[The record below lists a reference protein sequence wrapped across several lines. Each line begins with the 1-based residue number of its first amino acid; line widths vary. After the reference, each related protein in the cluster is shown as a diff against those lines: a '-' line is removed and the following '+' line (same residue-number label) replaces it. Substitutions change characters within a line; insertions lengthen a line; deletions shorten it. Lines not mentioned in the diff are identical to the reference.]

1 MTIMKTKSDIIIK
14 VLSLGIGLAVGIVLI
29 AKVFFELSYD
39 SFYKDIDRVYNIN
52 TWISMQGNE
61 KDYGQVSGAVAVGF
75 MEEVPGVEAGTR
87 TTYVFNGDTYLD
99 EEGNKLKAT
108 LVCADTCFFKVFDR
122 PILAG
127 DPVKALGKWG
137 SVMVSRSFA
146 EKIADQVGNDGSV
159 TPDQVGNDGNVTP
172 DQVGNDGSVT
182 PDQVGNDGSV
192 TPDQVGNDGS
202 VTPDLIGGLSS
213 IIGKQLANEDMPG
226 LKMTIEGVFEDF
238 PKNGSLSYDIL
249 LSMDTYG
256 KQSTDNWNGND
267 RYKGYVKLMP
277 GVDPNTLADAIRKM
291 QEAHQ
296 PLEQIEAQGTSFK
309 YFLKSFSK
317 MHTSAPEVRQQVV
330 LLSIVAALLILIS
343 LLNYIL
349 IVISSM
355 VKRSKEVGVRKCY
368 GAEGKHIYGMLTKEA
383 LLHIVLSLVLAAIII
398 FAGRS
403 IVENLLGVPFTTLLV
418 PQSMVAI
425 GAVILFVLIISIVVP
440 AELYQ
445 RIPVYAALKNYTEN
459 SRNWKLGLLGVQ
471 VLINVFLVVMMLV
484 IGRQYQV
491 VTHADTG
498 YDYDNL
504 YYISLFDGNRQAVTR
519 AVRALESLPEVSG
532 VATAY
537 NLPFNGSNGDNVY
550 LPDDDRELF
559 NIADQYECSDGF
571 YELMGIEFLEG
582 RAPRDSS
589 EIVVDEKFV
598 KKMAEFTDW
607 SDGAVGKQVFITG
620 HDRSRDSQR
629 SYFTISGVYK
639 SYIIGNLTGVDQRPS
654 ALFYGEIGSMSSW
667 MPHVLFKM
675 ADQVGH
681 DVMTGSEHN
690 VMTGSDRSSLGKV
703 KATLEQALEG
713 REINIVSYEEQMRAA
728 YDDSKKMRNTMA
740 LGAVFSL
747 LIALLG
753 LIGFI
758 KDESLRRSKEMA
770 VRKING
776 ATTRN
781 ILGVFSMDIMKL
793 SIAAAL
799 IACIGAFFVARRWLE
814 QFAEKVSL
822 NPLYF
827 IGGTLLVLAIVL
839 GVVVLN
845 CLRIARANPVDSLK
859 NE

>member
-1 MTIMKTKSDIIIK
+1 MRRQSDILIK
-14 VLSLGIGLAVGIVLI
+14 ILSLGIGLAVGIVLI

-39 SFYKDIDRVYNIN
+39 SFYKDIDQVYTIN
-52 TWISMQGNE
+52 TWYSHQGEE
-61 KDYGQVSGAVAVGF
+61 KDFGQVSGAVAVGF
-75 MEEVPGVEAGTR
+75 MEEVPGVEVGTR
-87 TTYVFNGDTYLD
+87 TTFVFNGDTYLD
-99 EEGNKLKAT
+99 EDGNKLKAT

-122 PILAG
+122 SILVG
-127 DPVKALGKWG
+127 DPVKVLSKWG

-146 EKIADQVGNDGSV
+146 EKILRSAQDDISSV
-159 TPDQVGNDGNVTP
+159 
-172 DQVGNDGSVT
+172 
-182 PDQVGNDGSV
+182 
-192 TPDQVGNDGS
+192 
-202 VTPDLIGGLSS
+202 
-213 IIGKQLANEDMPG
+213 IGKQVYNEDMEG
-226 LKMTIEGVFEDF
+226 LKLSIEGVFEDF
-238 PKNGSLSYDIL
+238 PKNGSLDYDIL

-256 KQSTDNWNGND
+256 KQSTDNWLGND

-277 GVDPNTLADAIRKM
+277 SVDPNTLTDAIRKM

-296 PLEQIEAQGTSFK
+296 PLERIEAQGTSLK
-309 YFLKSFSK
+309 YFLKPFSK
-317 MHTSAPEVRQQVV
+317 MHTSDPEVKSQVI

-383 LLHIVLSLVLAAIII
+383 LLHILLSLALAFVII

-403 IVENLLGVPFTTLLV
+403 IVENLLGVPFQTLLV
-418 PQSMVAI
+418 PQSMMAI
-425 GAVILFVLIISIVVP
+425 IAVLVFVLVISIVVP

-471 VLINVFLVVMMLV
+471 VLINVFLVVMMLI
-484 IGRQYQV
+484 IGRQYQKV
-491 VTHADTG
+491 SNADTG
-498 YDYDNL
+498 YNYDNL
-504 YYISLFDGNRQAVTR
+504 YFISLFDGDRQAITR
-519 AVRALESLPEVSG
+519 AVRTLESLPEVSG

-571 YELMGIEFLEG
+571 YDLMGIEFLEG

-620 HDRSRDSQR
+620 HDRSSDTERR
-629 SYFTISGVYK
+629 YFTISGVYK
-639 SYIIGNLTGVDQRPS
+639 SYLIGNLTGVDPRPS

-667 MPHVLFKM
+667 MPHVLFKL
-675 ADQVGH
+675 DSSVDSGSLR
-681 DVMTGSEHN
+681 MTKE
-690 VMTGSDRSSLGKV
+690 
-703 KATLEQALEG
+703 ALEKALEG
-713 REINIVSYEEQMRAA
+713 REINIFSYEEQMRAL
-728 YDDSKKMRNTMA
+728 YDDSKKMRDTMA
-740 LGAVFSL
+740 LGSVFSL
-747 LIALLG
+747 LIALMG

-776 ATTRN
+776 ATTQD
-781 ILGVFSMDIMKL
+781 ILGIFAMDIMKL
-793 SIAAAL
+793 SAVMAVL
-799 IACIGAFFVARRWLE
+799 SCVGAFFVAHKWLE

-822 NPLYF
+822 NPIIF
-827 IGGTLLVLAIVL
+827 IGGAVLVLLIVL

-845 CLRIARANPVDSLK
+845 CLRIARANPVESLK

>member
-1 MTIMKTKSDIIIK
+1 M
-14 VLSLGIGLAVGIVLI
+14 GIVLI

-39 SFYKDIDRVYNIN
+39 SFYKDIDRVYTIN
-52 TWISMQGNE
+52 TWISQQGDE

-87 TTYVFNGDTYLD
+87 TTFVFNGDTYLD
-99 EEGNKLKAT
+99 EDGNKLQAT
-108 LVCADTCFFKVFDR
+108 LVCADTCFFRVFDR

-127 DPVKALGKWG
+127 DPVAVLGKWG
-137 SVMVSRSFA
+137 SVMVSRTFA
-146 EKIADQVGNDGSV
+146 EKM
-159 TPDQVGNDGNVTP
+159 
-172 DQVGNDGSVT
+172 
-182 PDQVGNDGSV
+182 
-192 TPDQVGNDGS
+192 
-202 VTPDLIGGLSS
+202 GGTQEC
-213 IIGKQLANEDMPG
+213 IGKQIANADMDG
-226 LKMTIEGVFEDF
+226 LKLTIEGVFENF
-238 PKNGSLSYDIL
+238 PKNGTLDYDIL
-249 LSMDTYG
+249 LSMGTYG

-277 GVDPNTLADAIRKM
+277 GVDPTTLTDAIRKM

-296 PLEQIEAQGTSFK
+296 PLAQLEANGMQFK
-309 YFLKSFSK
+309 YFLKPFST
-317 MHTSAPEVRQQVV
+317 MHTSAPEVRQQVI

-368 GAEGKHIYGMLTKEA
+368 GAEGRHIYGMLSKEA
-383 LLHIVLSLVLAAIII
+383 LLHIILSLTLAAVII
-398 FAGRS
+398 FAGRG
-403 IVENLLGVPFTTLLV
+403 IVENLLGVPFQTLLV
-418 PQSMVAI
+418 PQSMMAI
-425 GAVILFVLIISIVVP
+425 IAVLVFVLVISIVVP

-459 SRNWKLGLLGVQ
+459 SRAWKLGLLGIQ

-484 IGRQYQV
+484 IGRQYQRV
-491 VTHADTG
+491 SHADTG
-498 YDYDNL
+498 YDYENL
-504 YYISLFDGNRQAVTR
+504 FYFDMYDGDRQALSR
-519 AVRALESLPEVSG
+519 AVQTLQRLPEVAG
-532 VATAY
+532 VAASY
-537 NLPFNGSNGDNVY
+537 NLPFQGSNGDNVY

-559 NIADQYECSDGF
+559 NIADQYECSPEF
-571 YELMGIEFLEG
+571 YGLMGIEFLEG

-598 KKMAEFTDW
+598 AKMAEFTDW
-607 SDGAVGKQVFITG
+607 SDGAVGKQVYVTG
-620 HDRSRDSQR
+620 HDRDRMAGNAN
-629 SYFTISGVYK
+629 FTISGVYK
-639 SYIIGNLTGVDQRPS
+639 SYLIGNLTGVDQRPS

-675 ADQVGH
+675 QPE
-681 DVMTGSEHN
+681 SRE
-690 VMTGSDRSSLGKV
+690 KV
-703 KATLEQALEG
+703 ETALEQALEG

-728 YDDSKKMRNTMA
+728 YDGSRKMRNTMVI
-740 LGAVFSL
+740 GAVFSL

-753 LIGFI
+753 LLGFI

-776 ATTRN
+776 ATTRD
-781 ILGVFSMDIMKL
+781 ILGAFSMDIMKL
-793 SIAAAL
+793 SAVMAV
-799 IACIGAFFVARRWLE
+799 IACVAAFFVAHKWLE

-827 IGGTLLVLAIVL
+827 LGGAVLVLAIVL

-845 CLRIARANPVDSLK
+845 CLRIARANPVESLK

>member
-1 MTIMKTKSDIIIK
+1 MKKHSDILIK

-39 SFYKDIDRVYNIN
+39 SFYKDIDRVYTIR
-52 TWISMQGNE
+52 TWYSQQGDE
-61 KDYGQVSGAVAVGF
+61 DDYGQVSGAVAVGF
-75 MEEVPGVEAGTR
+75 MEEVPGVEVGTR

-99 EEGNKLKAT
+99 EDGNKLKAT

-127 DPVKALGKWG
+127 NPVKILGKWG
-137 SVMVSRSFA
+137 GVMVSRSFA
-146 EKIADQVGNDGSV
+146 EKILRSAQDDISTV
-159 TPDQVGNDGNVTP
+159 
-172 DQVGNDGSVT
+172 
-182 PDQVGNDGSV
+182 
-192 TPDQVGNDGS
+192 
-202 VTPDLIGGLSS
+202 IGRQ
-213 IIGKQLANEDMPG
+213 IYNEDMAG
-226 LKMTIEGVFEDF
+226 LKLPIEGVFEDF
-238 PKNGSLSYDIL
+238 PKNGSLDYDIL
-249 LSMDTYG
+249 LAIETYG
-256 KQSTDNWNGND
+256 KQSTDNWLGND

-277 GVDPNTLADAIRKM
+277 GVPNTLTDAIRKM

-296 PLEQIEAQGTSFK
+296 PLAQIEAQGTSLR
-309 YFLKSFSK
+309 YFLKPFSTL
-317 MHTSAPEVRQQVV
+317 HTSDPEVKSQVI

-349 IVISSM
+349 IVISSL

-383 LLHIVLSLVLAAIII
+383 LLHIALSLVLAAVII

-403 IVENLLGVPFTTLLV
+403 IVENLLGVPFQTLLV
-418 PQSMVAI
+418 SQSILAI
-425 GAVILFVLIISIVVP
+425 ATVLVFVLIISIVVP

-471 VLINVFLVVMMLV
+471 VLINVFLVVMMLI
-484 IGRQYQV
+484 IGRQYQKV
-491 VTHADTG
+491 SHADTG

-504 YYISLFDGNRQAVTR
+504 YYISLFDGDRQAITR
-519 AVRALESLPEVSG
+519 AVNTLKSLPEVSG

-537 NLPFNGSNGDNVY
+537 NLPFNGSSGDNVY
-550 LPDDDRELF
+550 LPGDDRELF
-559 NIADQYECSDGF
+559 NIADQYECSPEYYD
-571 YELMGIEFLEG
+571 LMGIKFLEG

-598 KKMAEFTDW
+598 SKMTEFTDW

-620 HDRSRDSQR
+620 HDRSRDTDR

-639 SYIIGNLTGVDQRPS
+639 SYLIGNLTGVDPRPS

-667 MPHVLFKM
+667 MPHTFFKVRPE
-675 ADQVGH
+675 A
-681 DVMTGSEHN
+681 
-690 VMTGSDRSSLGKV
+690 LPKV
-703 KATLEQALEG
+703 RQTLEQALEG
-713 REINIVSYEEQMRAA
+713 REINILSYEEQMRAA
-728 YDDSKKMRNTMA
+728 YVDSKKMRNTMA
-740 LGAVFSL
+740 IGAVFSL

-758 KDESLRRSKEMA
+758 RDESLRRSKEMA

-776 ATTRN
+776 ATTRD
-781 ILGVFSMDIMKL
+781 ILSVFAVDILKL
-793 SIAAAL
+793 SGVMAVV
-799 IACIGAFFVARRWLE
+799 ACIGAFFVARGWLE

-827 IGGTLLVLAIVL
+827 IGGALLVLAIVL

-845 CLRIARANPVDSLK
+845 CLRIARANPVESLR

>member
-1 MTIMKTKSDIIIK
+1 MRMKRKNDILIK
-14 VLSLGIGLAVGIVLI
+14 VLSLGVGLAVGIVLI

-39 SFYKDIDRVYNIN
+39 SFYKDIDRVYTIN

-75 MEEVPGVEAGTR
+75 MEEVPGVEQGTR
-87 TTYVFNGDTYLD
+87 TTFVFNGDTYLD
-99 EEGNKLKAT
+99 EDGNKLKGT
-108 LVCADTCFFKVFDR
+108 LVCADTCFFKVFGR

-127 DPVKALGKWG
+127 NPEQALSKWG
-137 SVMVSRSFA
+137 CVMVSRSFA
-146 EKIADQVGNDGSV
+146 EKLVDEMPGQAGHDVSGV
-159 TPDQVGNDGNVTP
+159 
-172 DQVGNDGSVT
+172 
-182 PDQVGNDGSV
+182 
-192 TPDQVGNDGS
+192 
-202 VTPDLIGGLSS
+202 
-213 IIGKQLANEDMPG
+213 IGKQIANADMDG
-226 LKMTIEGVFEDF
+226 LKLTIEGVFEDF
-238 PKNGSLSYDIL
+238 PKNGSLDYDIL
-249 LSMDTYG
+249 LSMETYG

-277 GVDPNTLADAIRKM
+277 GVDPNTLTEAIRKM

-296 PLEQIEAQGTSFK
+296 PLERIEAQGTSFR
-309 YFLKSFSK
+309 YFLKPFSK
-317 MHTSAPEVRQQVV
+317 MHTSAPEVRQTVI

-383 LLHIVLSLVLAAIII
+383 LLHIVLSLALAAVII

-403 IVENLLGVPFTTLLV
+403 IIENLLGVPFQTLLV
-418 PQSMVAI
+418 SQSIIAI
-425 GAVILFVLIISIVVP
+425 AAVIIFVLVISIVVP

-445 RIPVYAALKNYTEN
+445 RVPVYAALKNYTEN
-459 SRNWKLGLLGVQ
+459 SRSWKLGLLGFQ
-471 VLINVFLVVMMLV
+471 VLINVFLVVMMLI
-484 IGRQYQV
+484 IGRQYQKV
-491 VTHADTG
+491 SHANTG

-504 YYISLFDGNRQAVTR
+504 YYISLFDGDRQAITR
-519 AVRALESLPEVSG
+519 AVRTLESLPEVRG

-537 NLPFNGSNGDNVY
+537 NLPYNGSNGDNVY

-571 YELMGIEFLEG
+571 YDLMGIEFLEG

-598 KKMAEFTDW
+598 TKMAEFTDW

-620 HDRSRDSQR
+620 HDRSRDAQR

-639 SYIIGNLTGVDQRPS
+639 SYIIGNLTGVDERPS

-667 MPHVLFKM
+667 MPHVLFKV
-675 ADQVGH
+675 DSS
-681 DVMTGSEHN
+681 T
-690 VMTGSDRSSLGKV
+690 SLGMT
-703 KATLEQALEG
+703 KAALEKALEG

-776 ATTRN
+776 ATTRD
-781 ILGVFSMDIMKL
+781 ILGVFATDIMKL
-793 SIAAAL
+793 SGVMAVL
-799 IACIGAFFVARRWLE
+799 ACIGAFFVARRWLE

-827 IGGTLLVLAIVL
+827 IGGAVLVLAIVL

>member
-1 MTIMKTKSDIIIK
+1 MKKNSDILIK

-39 SFYKDIDRVYNIN
+39 SFYKDIDRVYTIN
-52 TWISMQGNE
+52 TWYSHQGEE

-75 MEEVPGVEAGTR
+75 MDEVPGVEAGTR
-87 TTYVFNGDTYLD
+87 TTFVFNGDTYLD

-108 LVCADTCFFKVFDR
+108 LVCADTCFFQVFDR

-146 EKIADQVGNDGSV
+146 EKLVDSSASPQND
-159 TPDQVGNDGNVTP
+159 NNVILSAAK
-172 DQVGNDGSVT
+172 D
-182 PDQVGNDGSV
+182 
-192 TPDQVGNDGS
+192 
-202 VTPDLIGGLSS
+202 LSS
-213 IIGKQLANEDMPG
+213 VIGKQIANEDMSG

-238 PKNGSLSYDIL
+238 PKNGSLDYDIL
-249 LSMDTYG
+249 LSMETYG
-256 KQSTDNWNGND
+256 KQSTDNWLGND

-296 PLEQIEAQGTSFK
+296 PLERIEAQGTSLR
-309 YFLKSFSK
+309 YFLKPFSK
-317 MHTSAPEVRQQVV
+317 LHTSAPEVRQQVI

-368 GAEGKHIYGMLTKEA
+368 GAEGKHIYVMLTKEA
-383 LLHIVLSLVLAAIII
+383 SIHILLSLTLATVII

-403 IVENLLGVPFTTLLV
+403 IVENLLGVPFQTLLV
-418 PQSMVAI
+418 PQSIVAI
-425 GAVILFVLIISIVVP
+425 AVVLVFVLIISIVVP

-459 SRNWKLGLLGVQ
+459 SRNWKLGLLGFQ
-471 VLINVFLVVMMLV
+471 VLINVFLVVMMLI
-484 IGRQYQV
+484 IGRQYQKV
-491 VTHADTG
+491 SHANTG

-504 YYISLFDGNRQAVTR
+504 YYISLFDGDRQAITR
-519 AVRALESLPEVSG
+519 AVRTLESLPEVRG

-537 NLPFNGSNGDNVY
+537 NLPYNGSNGDNVY

-571 YELMGIEFLEG
+571 YDLMGIEFLEG

-598 KKMAEFTDW
+598 TKMAEFTDW

-620 HDRSRDSQR
+620 HDRSRDAQR

-639 SYIIGNLTGVDQRPS
+639 SYIIGNLTGVDERPS

-667 MPHVLFKM
+667 MPHVLFKV
-675 ADQVGH
+675 DSS
-681 DVMTGSEHN
+681 T
-690 VMTGSDRSSLGKV
+690 SLGMT
-703 KATLEQALEG
+703 KAALEKALEG

-776 ATTRN
+776 ATTRD
-781 ILGVFSMDIMKL
+781 ILGVFATDIMKL
-793 SIAAAL
+793 SGVMAVL
-799 IACIGAFFVARRWLE
+799 ACIGAFFVARRWLE

-827 IGGTLLVLAIVL
+827 IGGAVLVLAIVL

>member
-1 MTIMKTKSDIIIK
+1 MKKNSDILIK
-14 VLSLGIGLAVGIVLI
+14 VLSLGVGLAVGIVLI

-39 SFYKDIDRVYNIN
+39 SFYKDIDRVYTIN
-52 TWISMQGNE
+52 TWYSHQGEE

-75 MEEVPGVEAGTR
+75 MDEVPGVEAGTR
-87 TTYVFNGDTYLD
+87 TTYVFNGNTYLD
-99 EEGNKLKAT
+99 ENGNKLSGT
-108 LVCADTCFFKVFDR
+108 LVCADTCFFQVFDR

-127 DPVKALGKWG
+127 DPVKVLGKWG
-137 SVMVSRSFA
+137 SVLVNRSFA
-146 EKIADQVGNDGSV
+146 EKM
-159 TPDQVGNDGNVTP
+159 
-172 DQVGNDGSVT
+172 
-182 PDQVGNDGSV
+182 
-192 TPDQVGNDGS
+192 
-202 VTPDLIGGLSS
+202 GGVQEC
-213 IIGKQLANEDMPG
+213 IGKQICNADMDG
-226 LKMTIEGVFEDF
+226 LKLTIEGVFEDF
-238 PKNGSLSYDIL
+238 PKNGSLDYDIL

-256 KQSTDNWNGND
+256 KNSTDNWLGND

-277 GVDPNTLADAIRKM
+277 GVDPNTLTDAIRKM

-296 PLEQIEAQGTSFK
+296 PLERIEAQGTSLR
-309 YFLKSFSK
+309 YFLKPFSSL
-317 MHTSAPEVRQQVV
+317 HTSDPDVRSQVI

-383 LLHIVLSLVLAAIII
+383 LLHIVLSLVLAAAII

-403 IVENLLGVPFTTLLV
+403 IVENLLGVPFQTLLV
-418 PQSMVAI
+418 PQSIMAI
-425 GAVILFVLIISIVVP
+425 AAVILLVLVISIVVP

-445 RIPVYAALKNYTEN
+445 RVPVYAALKNYTEN

-471 VLINVFLVVMMLV
+471 VLINVFLVVMMLI
-484 IGRQYQV
+484 IGRQYQKASN
-491 VTHADTG
+491 ADTG
-498 YDYDNL
+498 YDYKNL
-504 YYISLFDGNRQAVTR
+504 YYFDMFDGDRQSL
-519 AVRALESLPEVSG
+519 VRAAQTLRSIPEVSA
-532 VATAY
+532 VAAAY
-537 NLPFNGSNGDNVY
+537 NLPFQGSNGDNVY
-550 LPDDDRELF
+550 LPNDDRELF
-559 NIADQYECSDGF
+559 NIADQYECSPDF
-571 YELMGIEFLEG
+571 YDLMGIQFLEG

-620 HDRSRDSQR
+620 HDRSDDTGRR
-629 SYFTISGVYK
+629 YFTISGVYK
-639 SYIIGNLTGVDQRPS
+639 SYLIGNLTGVDPRPS

-667 MPHVLFKM
+667 MPHTFFKVRPE
-675 ADQVGH
+675 A
-681 DVMTGSEHN
+681 
-690 VMTGSDRSSLGKV
+690 LPKV
-703 KATLEQALEG
+703 RQALEKALEG
-713 REINIVSYEEQMRAA
+713 REINILSYEEQMRAA
-728 YDDSKKMRNTMA
+728 YADSKKMRNTMA
-740 LGAVFSL
+740 IGAVFSL

-758 KDESLRRSKEMA
+758 RDESLRRSKEMA

-776 ATTRN
+776 ATTRD
-781 ILGVFSMDIMKL
+781 ILGVFSSDILKL
-793 SIAAAL
+793 SGVMAV
-799 IACIGAFFVARRWLE
+799 IACIAAFFVARKWLE

-827 IGGTLLVLAIVL
+827 IGGAALVLLIVL

-845 CLRIARANPVDSLK
+845 CLRIASANPVESLK

>member
-1 MTIMKTKSDIIIK
+1 MKTKNDILIK
-14 VLSLGIGLAVGIVLI
+14 VLSLGVGLAVGVVLI

-39 SFYKDIDRVYNIN
+39 SFYKDIDRVYTIN
-52 TWISMQGNE
+52 TWYSQNGDE
-61 KDYGQVSGAVAVGF
+61 HDYGQVSGAVPVGF
-75 MEEVPGVEAGTR
+75 MEEVPGVEVGTR
-87 TTYVFNGDTYLD
+87 TTFVFNGDTYLD

-108 LVCADTCFFKVFDR
+108 LVCADTCFLRVFDR

-127 DPVKALGKWG
+127 DPSKILGKWG
-137 SVMVSRSFA
+137 GVMVSRSFA
-146 EKIADQVGNDGSV
+146 EK
-159 TPDQVGNDGNVTP
+159 
-172 DQVGNDGSVT
+172 
-182 PDQVGNDGSV
+182 
-192 TPDQVGNDGS
+192 
-202 VTPDLIGGLSS
+202 LGGVQEC
-213 IIGKQLANEDMPG
+213 IGKQVYNEDMEG
-226 LKMTIEGVFEDF
+226 LKLPIEGVFEDF

-256 KQSTDNWNGND
+256 KQSTDNWLGND

-277 GVDPNTLADAIRKM
+277 GVDPSTLTGAIRKM

-296 PLEQIEAQGTSFK
+296 PVAEMEAKGMRLT
-309 YFLKSFSK
+309 YFLKPFSK
-317 MHTSAPEVRQQVV
+317 MHTSMPEVKSQVI

-368 GAEGKHIYGMLTKEA
+368 GAESKHIYGMLSKEA
-383 LLHIVLSLVLAAIII
+383 LLHIALSLALAAAII

-403 IVENLLGVPFTTLLV
+403 IIENLLGVPFQTLLV
-418 PQSMVAI
+418 SRSVLAI
-425 GAVILFVLIISIVVP
+425 GLVILFVLVISIVVP
-440 AELYQ
+440 AELYK
-445 RIPVYAALKNYTEN
+445 RIPVDAALKNYTEN
-459 SRNWKLGLLGVQ
+459 SRRWKLGLLGVQ
-471 VLINVFLVVMMLV
+471 VLINVFLVVMMFV
-484 IGRQYQV
+484 IGRQYQKV
-491 VTHADTG
+491 SHADTG
-498 YDYDNL
+498 YDYDNI
-504 YYISLFDGNRQAVTR
+504 YYISLFDGDRQAITR
-519 AVRALESLPEVSG
+519 AVRTLESLPEVSG
-532 VATAY
+532 VAAAY

-571 YELMGIEFLEG
+571 YDLMGIEFLEG
-582 RAPRDSS
+582 RSPRDSS

-620 HDRSRDSQR
+620 HDRFDDTGRR
-629 SYFTISGVYK
+629 YFTISGIYK
-639 SYIIGNLTGVDQRPS
+639 HYLIGNLTGVDNRPS

-667 MPHVLFKM
+667 MPHTLFKVCPD
-675 ADQVGH
+675 A
-681 DVMTGSEHN
+681 
-690 VMTGSDRSSLGKV
+690 LPKV
-703 KATLEQALEG
+703 KDALTHALEG
-713 REINIVSYEEQMRAA
+713 RDINIISYEEQMRAA

-776 ATTRN
+776 GTTRD
-781 ILGVFSMDIMKL
+781 ILGAFAKDIMVL
-793 SIAAAL
+793 STVMAV
-799 IACIGAFFVARRWLE
+799 IACVAAFFVAHKWLE

-827 IGGTLLVLAIVL
+827 LGGAVLVLLIVQ

>member
-1 MTIMKTKSDIIIK
+1 MKKNSDILIK

-39 SFYKDIDRVYNIN
+39 SFYKDIGRVYNIN

-61 KDYGQVSGAVAVGF
+61 KDYGQVSGAVPVGF
-75 MEEVPGVEAGTR
+75 MEEVPGVECGTR

-99 EEGNKLKAT
+99 EDGNKLKAT

-127 DPVKALGKWG
+127 EPVKALGKWG
-137 SVMVSRSFA
+137 CVMVSRSFA
-146 EKIADQVGNDGSV
+146 EK
-159 TPDQVGNDGNVTP
+159 
-172 DQVGNDGSVT
+172 
-182 PDQVGNDGSV
+182 
-192 TPDQVGNDGS
+192 
-202 VTPDLIGGLSS
+202 LGGVQEC
-213 IIGKQLANEDMPG
+213 IGKQIANADMDG
-226 LKMTIEGVFEDF
+226 LKMTIEGVFEDL
-238 PKNGSLSYDIL
+238 PKNGSLDYDIL
-249 LSMDTYG
+249 LSMETYG

-267 RYKGYVKLMP
+267 RYKGYVKLAP
-277 GVDPNTLADAIRKM
+277 GVDPATLTDAIRKM

-296 PLEQIEAQGTSFK
+296 PLERIEAQGNTFR
-309 YFLKSFSK
+309 YFLKPFST
-317 MHTSAPEVRQQVV
+317 MHTSAPEVRQQVI

-349 IVISSM
+349 IVISSL

-383 LLHIVLSLVLAAIII
+383 LLHIVLSVALAAVII

-403 IVENLLGVPFTTLLV
+403 IIENLLGVPFTTLLV
-418 PQSMVAI
+418 PQSVVAI
-425 GAVILFVLIISIVVP
+425 IAVLVFVLAISIVVP

-471 VLINVFLVVMMLV
+471 VLINVFLVVMMLI
-484 IGRQYQV
+484 IGRQYQK

-498 YDYDNL
+498 YDYKNL
-504 YYISLFDGNRQAVTR
+504 YYFDMFDGDRQTLLR
-519 AVRALESLPEVSG
+519 AAETLRSLPEVSG
-532 VATAY
+532 VAASY
-537 NLPFNGSNGDNVY
+537 NLPFQGSSGDNVY

-559 NIADQYECSDGF
+559 NIADQYECSPEF
-571 YELMGIEFLEG
+571 YDLMGIQFLEG

-589 EIVVDEKFV
+589 EVVVDEKFV
-598 KKMAEFTDW
+598 QKMAEFTDW

-620 HDRSRDSQR
+620 HDRSRDSER
-629 SYFTISGVYK
+629 SYFTIAGVYK
-639 SYIIGNLTGVDQRPS
+639 SYLIGNLTGVDPRPS

-667 MPHVLFKM
+667 MPHTFFKVRPE
-675 ADQVGH
+675 A
-681 DVMTGSEHN
+681 
-690 VMTGSDRSSLGKV
+690 LPKV
-703 KATLEQALEG
+703 RQALEQALEG
-713 REINIVSYEEQMRAA
+713 REINIISYEEQMRAA

-776 ATTRN
+776 ATTRD
-781 ILGVFSMDIMKL
+781 ILSVFAKDIMKL
-793 SIAAAL
+793 SAVMAV
-799 IACIGAFFVARRWLE
+799 IACLAAFFVAHKWLE

-827 IGGTLLVLAIVL
+827 IDGAVLVLAIVL
-839 GVVVLN
+839 SVVVLN
-845 CLRIARANPVDSLK
+845 CLRIARANPVESLK

>member
-1 MTIMKTKSDIIIK
+1 MKKNSDILIK

-39 SFYKDIDRVYNIN
+39 SFYKDIDRVYTIN
-52 TWISMQGNE
+52 TWYSHQGDE
-61 KDYGQVSGAVAVGF
+61 HDYGQVSGAVSVGF

-99 EEGNKLKAT
+99 ADGNKLKGT

-127 DPVKALGKWG
+127 DPLKVLSKWG
-137 SVMVSRSFA
+137 CVMVSRSFA
-146 EKIADQVGNDGSV
+146 EKM
-159 TPDQVGNDGNVTP
+159 
-172 DQVGNDGSVT
+172 
-182 PDQVGNDGSV
+182 
-192 TPDQVGNDGS
+192 
-202 VTPDLIGGLSS
+202 GGVQEC
-213 IIGKQLANEDMPG
+213 IGKQIANADMDG
-226 LKMTIEGVFEDF
+226 LKLTIEGVFEDF
-238 PKNGSLSYDIL
+238 PKNGSLDYDIL

-256 KQSTDNWNGND
+256 KQSTDNWLGND
-267 RYKGYVKLMP
+267 RYKGYVKLLP
-277 GVDPNTLADAIRKM
+277 GVDPATLTDAIRKM

-296 PLEQIEAQGTSFK
+296 PLAQIEAQGTSLR
-309 YFLKSFSK
+309 YFLKPFSTL
-317 MHTSAPEVRQQVV
+317 HTSDPEIKSQVI

-368 GAEGKHIYGMLTKEA
+368 GAEGRHIYGMLSKEA
-383 LLHIVLSLVLAAIII
+383 LLHIVLSLAIAAVII
-398 FAGRS
+398 FAGRG
-403 IVENLLGVPFTTLLV
+403 IVENLLGVPFQTLLV
-418 PQSMVAI
+418 PQSIMAI
-425 GAVILFVLIISIVVP
+425 AAVLLFVLVISIVVP

-471 VLINVFLVVMMLV
+471 VLINVFLVVMMLI
-484 IGRQYQV
+484 IGRQYQKV
-491 VTHADTG
+491 SNADTG
-498 YDYDNL
+498 YDYKNL
-504 YYISLFDGNRQAVTR
+504 YYFDMFDGDRQAL
-519 AVRALESLPEVSG
+519 VRAAETLRGLPEVTG
-532 VATAY
+532 VAASY
-537 NLPFNGSNGDNVY
+537 NLPFQGSNGDNVY
-550 LPDDDRELF
+550 LPDDDRSLF
-559 NIADQYECSDGF
+559 NIADQYECSGDF
-571 YELMGIEFLEG
+571 YDLMGIQFVEG

-598 KKMAEFTDW
+598 AKMAEFTDW
-607 SDGAVGKQVFITG
+607 SDGAVGKLVFITG
-620 HDRSRDSQR
+620 HDRSGDTGRR
-629 SYFTISGVYK
+629 YFTISGIYK
-639 SYIIGNLTGVDQRPS
+639 PYLIGNLTGVDNRPS
-654 ALFYGEIGSMSSW
+654 ALFYGEIGSLTSW
-667 MPHVLFKM
+667 MPHTLFKVRP
-675 ADQVGH
+675 D
-681 DVMTGSEHN
+681 
-690 VMTGSDRSSLGKV
+690 
-703 KATLEQALEG
+703 ALEKVRG
-713 REINIVSYEEQMRAA
+713 ALNEALPDKEINIVSYAEEMRAA
-728 YDDSKKMRNTMA
+728 YADSKKMRNTMA

-776 ATTRN
+776 ATTRD
-781 ILGVFSMDIMKL
+781 ILSVFAKDIMKL
-793 SIAAAL
+793 SAVMAV
-799 IACIGAFFVARRWLE
+799 IACVAAYFVAHKWLE

-827 IGGTLLVLAIVL
+827 IGGAALVLLIVL

-845 CLRIARANPVDSLK
+845 CLRIAQANPVESLK

>member
-1 MTIMKTKSDIIIK
+1 MKKNSDILIK

-39 SFYKDIDRVYNIN
+39 SFYKDIDRVYTIR
-52 TWISMQGNE
+52 TWYSHQGEE

-75 MEEVPGVEAGTR
+75 MDEVPGVEAGTR
-87 TTYVFNGDTYLD
+87 TTFVFNGDTYLD

-108 LVCADTCFFKVFDR
+108 LVCADTCFFQVFDR

-127 DPVKALGKWG
+127 DPVKILGKWG
-137 SVMVSRSFA
+137 GVMVSRSFA
-146 EKIADQVGNDGSV
+146 EKLGGVQEA
-159 TPDQVGNDGNVTP
+159 
-172 DQVGNDGSVT
+172 
-182 PDQVGNDGSV
+182 
-192 TPDQVGNDGS
+192 
-202 VTPDLIGGLSS
+202 IGRQ
-213 IIGKQLANEDMPG
+213 IYNEDMAG
-226 LKMTIEGVFEDF
+226 LKLPIEGVFEDF
-238 PKNGSLSYDIL
+238 PKNGSLDYDIL
-249 LSMDTYG
+249 LSMETYG
-256 KQSTDNWNGND
+256 KQSTDNWLGND

-277 GVDPNTLADAIRKM
+277 GVDPNTLTDAIRKM

-296 PLEQIEAQGTSFK
+296 PLERIEAQGTSLR
-309 YFLKSFSK
+309 YFLKPFSK
-317 MHTSAPEVRQQVV
+317 LHTSAPEVRQQVI

-383 LLHIVLSLVLAAIII
+383 LLHIVLSLALAAVII

-403 IVENLLGVPFTTLLV
+403 IVENLLGVPFQTLLV
-418 PQSMVAI
+418 PQSIVAI
-425 GAVILFVLIISIVVP
+425 AVVLVFVLIISIVVP

-459 SRNWKLGLLGVQ
+459 SRNWKLGLLGFQ
-471 VLINVFLVVMMLV
+471 VLINVFLVVMMLI
-484 IGRQYQV
+484 IGRQYQKV
-491 VTHADTG
+491 SHADTG

-504 YYISLFDGNRQAVTR
+504 YYISLFDGDRQAVTR
-519 AVRALESLPEVSG
+519 AVRTLESLPEVSG

-537 NLPFNGSNGDNVY
+537 NLPFQGSNGDNVY

-571 YELMGIEFLEG
+571 YDLMGIEFLEG

-598 KKMAEFTDW
+598 TKMAEFTDW

-620 HDRSRDSQR
+620 HDRSRDAER
-629 SYFTISGVYK
+629 SYFTISGVYR
-639 SYIIGNLTGVDQRPS
+639 SYIIGNLTGVDPRPS

-667 MPHVLFKM
+667 MPHVLFKV
-675 ADQVGH
+675 DSS
-681 DVMTGSEHN
+681 T
-690 VMTGSDRSSLGKV
+690 SLGMT
-703 KATLEQALEG
+703 KAALEKALEG

-740 LGAVFSL
+740 IGAVFSL

-758 KDESLRRSKEMA
+758 RDESLRRSKEMA

-776 ATTRN
+776 ATTRD
-781 ILGVFSMDIMKL
+781 ILGVFATDIMKL
-793 SIAAAL
+793 SGVMAVL
-799 IACIGAFFVARRWLE
+799 ACIGAFFVARGWLE

-827 IGGTLLVLAIVL
+827 IGGAVLVLAIVL

-845 CLRIARANPVDSLK
+845 CLRIARANPVESLK

>member
-1 MTIMKTKSDIIIK
+1 MRRNSDLLIK
-14 VLSLGIGLAVGIVLI
+14 VLSLGVGLSVGIVLI

-39 SFYKDIDRVYNIN
+39 SFYKDIDRVYSIR
-52 TWISMQGNE
+52 TWISQNGDE
-61 KDYGQVSGAVAVGF
+61 KDYGQVSGAVSVGF
-75 MEEVPGVEAGTR
+75 MNEVPGVETGTR
-87 TTYVFNGDTYLD
+87 TTFVFNGDTYLD
-99 EEGNKLKAT
+99 EDGNKLKAT

-137 SVMVSRSFA
+137 SGMVSRSFA
-146 EKIADQVGNDGSV
+146 EKMAED
-159 TPDQVGNDGNVTP
+159 
-172 DQVGNDGSVT
+172 
-182 PDQVGNDGSV
+182 
-192 TPDQVGNDGS
+192 
-202 VTPDLIGGLSS
+202 LSS
-213 IIGKQLANEDMPG
+213 VIGKQIYNEDMAG
-226 LKMTIEGVFEDF
+226 LKLTIEGVFEDF
-238 PKNGSLSYDIL
+238 PKNGSIDYDIL
-249 LSMDTYG
+249 LSMETYG
-256 KQSTDNWNGND
+256 KQSTDNWLGND
-267 RYKGYVKLMP
+267 RYKGYVKLMS
-277 GVDPNTLADAIRKM
+277 GVDPSTLKDAIRKM

-296 PLEQIEAQGTSFK
+296 PLEQIEANGTSLR
-309 YFLKSFSK
+309 YFLSPFSK
-317 MHTSAPEVRQQVV
+317 IHTSQPGVKSQII
-330 LLSIVAALLILIS
+330 LLSIVAALLIIIS

-383 LLHIVLSLVLAAIII
+383 LLHIVLSLSLAAIII

-403 IVENLLGVPFTTLLV
+403 IVENLIGVPFTTLLV
-418 PQSMVAI
+418 PQSLVAI

-459 SRNWKLGLLGVQ
+459 SRNWKLSLLGVQ
-471 VLINVFLVVMMLV
+471 VLVNVFLVVMMLI
-484 IGRQYQV
+484 IGRQYQKV
-491 VTHADTG
+491 LHADTG

-504 YYISLFDGNRQAVTR
+504 CYVSLFDGDRQAVTR
-519 AVRALESLPEVSG
+519 AVSALEGLPEVSG

-537 NLPFNGSNGDNVY
+537 NLPFQGSNGDNVY
-550 LPDDDRELF
+550 LPDDNRELF

-571 YELMGIEFLEG
+571 YDLMGIEFLEG

-598 KKMAEFTDW
+598 AKMAEFTDW

-620 HDRSRDSQR
+620 HDRSRDAEQ
-629 SYFTISGVYK
+629 SYFTIAGVYK
-639 SYIIGNLTGVDQRPS
+639 SYIIGNLTGVDPRPS
-654 ALFYGEIGSMSSW
+654 VLFYGEIGSMSSW
-667 MPHVLFKM
+667 MPHVLFKVQP
-675 ADQVGH
+675 A
-681 DVMTGSEHN
+681 SL
-690 VMTGSDRSSLGKV
+690 DRV
-703 KATLEQALEG
+703 KEALEKALEG
-713 REINIVSYEEQMRAA
+713 REINIISYEEQMRAA
-728 YDDSKKMRNTMA
+728 YDDSRKMRNTMA
-740 LGAVFSL
+740 IGSVFSL

-776 ATTRN
+776 ATTRD

-799 IACIGAFFVARRWLE
+799 IACIGAFFVASRWLE

-827 IGGTLLVLAIVL
+827 IGGALLVLAIVL

-845 CLRIARANPVDSLK
+845 CLRIARANPVESLK

>member
-1 MTIMKTKSDIIIK
+1 MRRQSDILIK
-14 VLSLGIGLAVGIVLI
+14 ILSLGVGLAVGIVLI

-99 EEGNKLKAT
+99 EDGNKLKGT
-108 LVCADTCFFKVFDR
+108 LVCADTCFFQVFDR

-127 DPVKALGKWG
+127 DPVQALGKWG

-146 EKIADQVGNDGSV
+146 EKILRSAQDDKGVILSETKNLSDV
-159 TPDQVGNDGNVTP
+159 
-172 DQVGNDGSVT
+172 
-182 PDQVGNDGSV
+182 
-192 TPDQVGNDGS
+192 
-202 VTPDLIGGLSS
+202 IGYM
-213 IIGKQLANEDMPG
+213 IANEDMAD
-226 LKMTIEGVFEDF
+226 LKLTIEGVFEDF
-238 PKNGSLSYDIL
+238 PKNGTLDYDIL

-277 GVDPNTLADAIRKM
+277 GVDPATLTDAIRKM

-296 PLEQIEAQGTSFK
+296 PLEQIEAQGTSLR
-309 YFLKSFSK
+309 YFLKPFSK
-317 MHTSAPEVRQQVV
+317 MHTSDPEVKSQVV

-383 LLHIVLSLVLAAIII
+383 SLHIFLSLALAAIII

-403 IVENLLGVPFTTLLV
+403 IVENLLGVPFTAMLV
-418 PQSMVAI
+418 PQSIVAI
-425 GAVILFVLIISIVVP
+425 VAVLIVVLIISIVVP

-471 VLINVFLVVMMLV
+471 VLINVFLVVMMLI
-484 IGRQYQV
+484 IGRQYQKV
-491 VTHADTG
+491 SHADTG

-504 YYISLFDGNRQAVTR
+504 YYISIFDGDRQAITR
-519 AVRALESLPEVSG
+519 AVRALESLPEVTG

-537 NLPFNGSNGDNVY
+537 NLPYNGSNGDNVY

-571 YELMGIEFLEG
+571 YDLMGIEFLEG

-598 KKMAEFTDW
+598 KKMAEFADW

-620 HDRSRDSQR
+620 HDRSRNSER
-629 SYFTISGVYK
+629 SYFTISGIYK

-667 MPHVLFKM
+667 MPHVLFKL
-675 ADQVGH
+675 DSSVDSGSLR
-681 DVMTGSEHN
+681 MTKE
-690 VMTGSDRSSLGKV
+690 
-703 KATLEQALEG
+703 ALEKALEG
-713 REINIVSYEEQMRAA
+713 REINIFSYEEQMRAA

-740 LGAVFSL
+740 LGSVFSL

-776 ATTRN
+776 ATTQD
-781 ILGVFSMDIMKL
+781 ILGIFAMDIMKL
-793 SIAAAL
+793 SAVMAVL
-799 IACIGAFFVARRWLE
+799 SCVGAFFVAHKWLE

-822 NPLYF
+822 NPIIF
-827 IGGTLLVLAIVL
+827 IGGAVLVLLIVL

-845 CLRIARANPVDSLK
+845 CLRIARANPVESLK